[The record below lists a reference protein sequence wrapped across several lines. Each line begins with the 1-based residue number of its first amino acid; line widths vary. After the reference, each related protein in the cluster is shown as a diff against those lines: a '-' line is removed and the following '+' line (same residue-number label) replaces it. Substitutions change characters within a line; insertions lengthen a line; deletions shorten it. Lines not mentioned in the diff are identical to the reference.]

1 MLLKCIQV
9 TAKPY
14 KKNRNEANVWINNV
28 KRSDVCIWEHQFS
41 WRNISIVLKTCRRFT
56 ISIVLKTCGKFSI
69 SNFFLSLK
77 RKTLNQLSRN
87 NPCKVSYFLR
97 CLSITYIKKEN
108 LLFQSYT
115 TLNRIYILK
124 WHDNGIINLD
134 GLIILWM
141 FRISAKLLMN
151 IWVTCIARA

>member
-1 MLLKCIQV
+1 MSV
-9 TAKPY
+9 SE
-14 KKNRNEANVWINNV
+14 NINLV
-28 KRSDVCIWEHQFS
+28 EEILVLS
-41 WRNISIVLKTCRRFT
+41 WRHAEGSQFLLSWRHAEGSQFPT
-56 ISIVLKTCGKFSI
+56 
-69 SNFFLSLK
+69 FFLSLK
-77 RKTLNQLSRN
+77 RKTLNQLSWN

-97 CLSITYIKKEN
+97 CLSITCIKKEN

-141 FRISAKLLMN
+141 FRISAKLHMN